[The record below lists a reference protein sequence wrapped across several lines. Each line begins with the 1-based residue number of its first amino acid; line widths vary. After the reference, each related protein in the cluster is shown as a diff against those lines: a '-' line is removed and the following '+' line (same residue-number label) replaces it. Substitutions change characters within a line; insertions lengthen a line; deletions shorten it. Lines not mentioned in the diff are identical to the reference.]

1 MKNRQEIFSVS
12 YQQPMV
18 TLADLLAD
26 YDDGK
31 GNKTPKY
38 FRIPIYQRGYA
49 WGVRQCYE
57 LWEDIK
63 RIKEKKVSSHFVG
76 TLSLNLDG
84 NNDGKSINNGRVYDI
99 VDGQQRFTT
108 LMIILRLLLNKVNSP
123 FVSDYI
129 GVSRYA
135 RKFQYTY
142 SNSEARDYFEGRLYS
157 LDENFPHNDNA
168 YFVNIENAIKYYG
181 ENLSYDRKFNLFD
194 NKPKF
199 PKWYYGCDIKGSM
212 SVQDAQEYLDIVL
225 NQLVFSINFVSAK
238 YNVNTVFESMNNRG
252 KDPTR
257 LEVLKNRLMY
267 LAPVQYIRDNIDKTW
282 GKIYASLGLKSYA
295 VLSDDE
301 FLKCHWF
308 MFNGGIVKQNKDEH
322 INQVFDNAFSLGK
335 INSPTI
341 QQEIENYVNSL
352 DKSISIWR
360 YLNIPDAGTQSVS
373 TNLVSGNIAT
383 LIGKLSRLIG
393 VNGQSFIKS
402 FILAVLC
409 ADKLPQATLEK
420 LLDIVEKYIFII
432 GYLKR
437 DKNAFSSSWATLA
450 HEIYDLNSNA
460 DISGIMAKATDIIN
474 EKEKE
479 IRANLNFALDEFYK
493 IKSEK
498 LGYYGWS
505 GRWYFLF
512 EYDLHVTAV
521 RTQTGANAIKW
532 YSWNTI
538 EHILP
543 ESPYKSDY
551 WTKAFDQ
558 YINNPDAMH
567 VFMHSLGNFLP
578 LDGKNNASLG
588 NSDYHTKCNG
598 NGNPNKFYYLN
609 GCASARYVVK
619 TYGDRYWTP
628 TQIYAR
634 IDEMSLFLFDTWIA
648 PYATGNITAQVIA
661 DNLKI
666 KGLQPP
672 VSQNMDSAKQ
682 QELDNEIANIIN
694 QQQSKASAPPK
705 KRRQRK
711 QQNTVSTQNVL
722 VAWFAAIAQPLENI
736 FKPQGFEIACNESYL
751 RIYKSEW
758 HKARERNIHYQI
770 WGKQFALMCE
780 KPTKENIIQN
790 ISAKPDLNKI
800 LSAYYSDYRGQYA
813 DNRMDLSILSDDA
826 AIIKTIQDVI
836 IATCA
841 KVDAC
846 INKLP

>member
-1 MKNRQEIFSVS
+1 MINRQEIFSIS

-26 YDDGK
+26 FDDGN

-63 RIKEKKVSSHFVG
+63 RIQEKKVSSHFVG

-84 NNDGKSINNGRVYDI
+84 NNDGNSINNGRVYDI

-123 FVSDYI
+123 SVSDYI
-129 GVSRYA
+129 GASRYA

-142 SNSEARDYFEGRLYS
+142 SNSEARDYFEERLYS
-157 LDENFPHNDNA
+157 LNENFPHNDNA
-168 YFVNIENAIKYYG
+168 YFVNIEYAIKYYG
-181 ENLSYDRKFNLFD
+181 GNLSYDRKFNLFD

-199 PKWYYGCDIKGSM
+199 PKWYCGCDINGSM
-212 SVQDAQEYLDIVL
+212 PVQDAYEYLDIIL
-225 NQLVFSINFVSAK
+225 NQLVFSINFVSAQ

-308 MFNGGIVKQNKDEH
+308 MFHGGIVKQNKDEH
-322 INQVFDNAFSLGK
+322 ISQVFDDAFSLGK

-341 QQEIENYVNSL
+341 RQEIENYVNSL

-360 YLNIPDAGTQSVS
+360 YLNIPDAGTQNVS
-373 TNLVSGNIAT
+373 TNLVSVKIAT

-393 VNGQSFIKS
+393 VNSQSFIKS

-409 ADKLPQATLEK
+409 ADKLPQAMLEN
-420 LLDIVEKYIFII
+420 LLDIFEKYIFII

-460 DISGIMAKATDIIN
+460 DVSGIIAKVNDIIN

-479 IRANLNFALDEFYK
+479 IRDNLKVALDEFYK
-493 IKSEK
+493 VKSEK

-512 EYDLHVTAV
+512 EYDLHVTAA
-521 RTQTGANAIKW
+521 RTQAGANAIKW

-551 WTKAFDQ
+551 WTKAFDP
-558 YINNPDAMH
+558 YINNSDYMR

-588 NSDYHTKCNG
+588 NADYHTKCNG

-609 GCASARYVVK
+609 GCASARYVVQ

-634 IDEMSLFLFDTWIA
+634 IDEMSSFLFNTWII
-648 PYATGNITAQVIA
+648 PYATGNVTAQVIA

-666 KGLQPP
+666 TGLQPP
-672 VSQNMDSAKQ
+672 VPAQTKSALVQ
-682 QELDNEIANIIN
+682 ALDNEITNIISKR
-694 QQQSKASAPPK
+694 QAQSSVAPK
-705 KRRQRK
+705 KRKQRN
-711 QQNTVSTQNVL
+711 QQNTTSTQNGL
-722 VAWFAAIAQPLENI
+722 VAWYGAIVPQLENI
-736 FKPQGFEIACNESYL
+736 FKPLGFDVAANESYL
-751 RIYKSEW
+751 RIYKPQW
-758 HKARERNIHYQI
+758 HKSRERSVHYQV

-780 KPTKENIIQN
+780 RPTKENVIQN
-790 ISAKPDLNKI
+790 ISADPDLNKI
-800 LSAYYSDYRGQYA
+800 LSTYYSDYRGQYA
-813 DNRMDLSILSDDA
+813 DNRMDLSILPDDA
-826 AIIKTIQDVI
+826 EIVKAIRNVI
-836 IATCA
+836 VATCA
-841 KVDAC
+841 KVDTC
-846 INKLP
+846 F